1 MAATE
6 SGVRKR
12 RHVMDVMSFREGC
25 LRAMPCLVVTALLW
39 TFGGLFVL
47 YEMILLNS
55 QDIDTRDILND
66 FRSTI
71 GPIQRR
77 HDALFPPAFWP
88 RVAGNVTALTVSS
101 EVVLPSADIATV
113 NLVTGNLT
121 CPVVATEDIACL
133 SATVSAASLIQGRGS
148 DYTSCHDFAAAHPL
162 STSALTSPSTTNLA
176 AVTAAL
182 VGMQNAPPGVAPS
195 WESVAC
201 ANWDAMRSLQCAG
214 ILRDPCV
221 ESYELMESLANNN
234 NDGRNAFSA
243 RAPRVRFVQLVANA
257 TVPVS
262 LQLASW
268 FGMAATDD
276 VAVLS
281 NGTAIADSVSRA
293 RNITQFVEAS
303 SALMTTEV
311 GGGFVPPRV
320 GLKQAV
326 RINGDTLEL
335 FSTSTQVYE
344 RHKSFGWQPPFWVHK
359 SPCPYVQQCASPRV
373 GPHTGTLLLCVCVCV
388 RACVCAC
395 VHELT
400 RLCVYFIVWR
410 VCKRVSGSSR

>member
-1 MAATE
+1 MEVQDPMFAIMRRQRAMAATE

-12 RHVMDVMSFREGC
+12 KHVMDVMSFREGC

-39 TFGGLFVL
+39 TFGGLFVI

-121 CPVVATEDIACL
+121 CPVVSTEDIACL

-148 DYTSCHDFAAAHPL
+148 DYASCHDFAAAHPG

-176 AVTAAL
+176 GVTAAL

-195 WESVAC
+195 LWNASAWESVAC

-243 RAPRVRFVQLVANA
+243 RAPRVRFVQLVVNA

-281 NGTAIADSVSRA
+281 NGTAIADSLSRA
-293 RNITQFVEAS
+293 RNITQFAEAS

-373 GPHTGTLLLCVCVCV
+373 VPHTGTLHFVCAHARVCVH
-388 RACVCAC
+388 VCM
-395 VHELT
+395 
-400 RLCVYFIVWR
+400 
-410 VCKRVSGSSR
+410 S